1 MSERFTTIERR
12 SIWQDVAGQISRMI
26 EASRFAA
33 GEKLPSE
40 REMCAQF
47 GISRISLREALRALE
62 RQGYIDVQA
71 GRGAYVRSPAER
83 SQHVLQTW
91 IGMADDNVGMV
102 FELRKLFEPNLAA
115 LAARSIDGEN
125 VVRLR
130 QAVED
135 LRRNLDDPGKAIV
148 ADADFHRVLG
158 ESTGNPLIESL
169 VHFVMTATG
178 TERSVTLK
186 SLEGVKQA
194 LLGHERIL
202 DRIEARDEAG
212 ARVAMEDHL
221 ADAVRFAGGADR

>member
-12 SIWQDVAGQISRMI
+12 SIWQDVAGQISHMI
-26 EASRFAA
+26 EANHFAP

-71 GRGAYVRSPAER
+71 GRGAYVRSQAER
-83 SQHVLQTW
+83 SQHALQAW
-91 IGMADDNVGMV
+91 ISMAVDNVGMV

-115 LAARSIDGEN
+115 LAARSINSEN
-125 VVRLR
+125 IRRLKE
-130 QAVED
+130 AVED
-135 LRRNLDDPGKAIV
+135 LRQNVDDPDKAII

-178 TERSVTLK
+178 KERSITLD
-186 SLEGVKQA
+186 SQDGVRQA
-194 LLGHERIL
+194 VLGHERIL
-202 DRIEARDEAG
+202 DRIIARDEAG
-212 ARVAMEDHL
+212 ALRAMEDHL
-221 ADAVRFAGGADR
+221 ADAVRFAGDRN